1 LAAYVIW
8 KKAAYMKKHPTIM
21 VVDDDAVIV
30 KMLERILRLEG
41 YDVITAGDGKAALLL
56 LEKAKPDL
64 VILDIMMP
72 GLDGIQV
79 LQIMRQHS
87 DVPVIMLTAKC
98 EDFSVLQTL
107 ELGADDY
114 VKKPFRTQVLLA
126 RIQSKLR
133 RARRKPKRDTSR

>member
-1 LAAYVIW
+1 
-8 KKAAYMKKHPTIM
+8 MKKHPTIM

-72 GLDGIQV
+72 GLDGVQV
-79 LQIMRQHS
+79 LKLMRERS
-87 DVPVIMLTAKC
+87 NVPVIMLTARD
-98 EDFSVLQTL
+98 EDFSIKQTL

-114 VKKPFRTQVLLA
+114 VKKPFRTPVLLA
-126 RIQSKLR
+126 RIQAKLR
-133 RARRKPKRDTSR
+133 RARRKPKWDTSR

>member
-1 LAAYVIW
+1 
-8 KKAAYMKKHPTIM
+8 MKKRPTIM
-21 VVDDDAVIV
+21 VVDDDAAIV

-72 GLDGIQV
+72 GLDGVQV
-79 LQIMRQHS
+79 LQLMRERS
-87 DVPVIMLTAKC
+87 NVPVIMLTARD
-98 EDFSVLQTL
+98 EDFSIKQTL

-114 VKKPFRTQVLLA
+114 VKKPFRTPVLLA
-126 RIQSKLR
+126 RIQAKLR
-133 RARRKPKRDTSR
+133 RARRKPKRGTSR

>member
-1 LAAYVIW
+1 
-8 KKAAYMKKHPTIM
+8 MKKGPTIM

-72 GLDGIQV
+72 GLDGVQV
-79 LQIMRQHS
+79 LQLMRERS
-87 DVPVIMLTAKC
+87 NVPVIMLTARD
-98 EDFSVLQTL
+98 EDFSIKQTL

-114 VKKPFRTQVLLA
+114 VKKPFRTPVLLA
-126 RIQSKLR
+126 RIQAKLR

>member
-1 LAAYVIW
+1 
-8 KKAAYMKKHPTIM
+8 MKKGPTIM
-21 VVDDDAVIV
+21 VVDDDVAIV

-72 GLDGIQV
+72 GLDGVQV
-79 LQIMRQHS
+79 LQLMRERS
-87 DVPVIMLTAKC
+87 NVPVIMLTARD
-98 EDFSVLQTL
+98 EDFSIKQTL

-114 VKKPFRTQVLLA
+114 VKKPFRTPVLLA
-126 RIQSKLR
+126 RIQAKLR

>member
-1 LAAYVIW
+1 
-8 KKAAYMKKHPTIM
+8 MKKGPTIM

-107 ELGADDY
+107 QLGADDY
-114 VKKPFRTQVLLA
+114 VKKPFRTPVLLA